1 MISWLK
7 GLFTTATGE
16 IIEKTGDAIDKLV
29 TSDEERLK
37 LKNEL
42 IEIQREFDL
51 KAVELAN
58 EAERQITERWK
69 SDNENG
75 SWLAKNVRPLVVIV
89 CVGAFVLMSFGS
101 GLGWISI
108 APEFLPLWNSLLLT
122 VIAAYFGARTIDK
135 YTNKRK

>member
-7 GLFTTATGE
+7 GLFTSATGE

-29 TSDEERLK
+29 TSDEERLA
-37 LKNEL
+37 LKNKL
-42 IEIQREFDL
+42 IEIQREADL
-51 KAVELAN
+51 RTIELAN

-89 CVGAFVLMSFGS
+89 CVGAFVLMSFGN
-101 GLGWISI
+101 GLGWI
-108 APEFLPLWNSLLLT
+108 AMDPAFLPLWNSLLLT
-122 VIAAYFGARTIDK
+122 VIAAYFGARSLDK
-135 YTNKRK
+135 YNNRKK